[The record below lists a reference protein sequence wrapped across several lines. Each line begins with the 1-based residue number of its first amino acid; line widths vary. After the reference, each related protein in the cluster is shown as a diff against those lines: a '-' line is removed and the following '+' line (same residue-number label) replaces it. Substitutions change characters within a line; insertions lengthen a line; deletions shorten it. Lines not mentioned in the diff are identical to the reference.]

1 MFCTECG
8 TKLEDG
14 VKFCTECGTK
24 VAVVEAPKSSKP
36 MCEFCSKQLGL
47 NRYLIGKT
55 QSGKSLWKCPD
66 CAKNGSSV
74 VFSVADE
81 IEKFKKLLD
90 MGAITQDEFDTKKK
104 ELLSK

>member
-8 TKLEDG
+8 TK
-14 VKFCTECGTK
+14 V
-24 VAVVEAPKSSKP
+24 VVVEAPKNTKP

-66 CAKNGSSV
+66 CAKKMAHQSFFRLQMKLKNLKSSSIWV
-74 VFSVADE
+74 
-81 IEKFKKLLD
+81 L
-90 MGAITQDEFDTKKK
+90 
-104 ELLSK
+104 